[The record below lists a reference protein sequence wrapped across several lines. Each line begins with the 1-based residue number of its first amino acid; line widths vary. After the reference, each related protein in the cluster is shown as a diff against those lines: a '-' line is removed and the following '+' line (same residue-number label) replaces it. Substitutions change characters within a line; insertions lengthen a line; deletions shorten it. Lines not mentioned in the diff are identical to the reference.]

1 MNSSQSFAPTIGK
14 ENLSLFTSRACG
26 VLLHISSLPGKTG
39 AGDMGPEA
47 HLFIAWLSQAGQ
59 KYWQML
65 PVNPTGAGNS
75 PYSSISA
82 FAGNP
87 AFISLELAAEEGFLD
102 PSGIPSF
109 KDLNAA
115 QALMEKEKTLRLAAS
130 RFQKENPAGTW
141 AEFHA
146 FLDQESFWINDYAW
160 FCALK
165 ERFKNAPWSDW
176 PQKIRTRDF
185 RFWERD
191 LLHFLGETSFY
202 YQFEQFLFAR
212 QWSQIKNACQ
222 KNGLSLIGDIPIF
235 VSQDSA
241 DVWAHQEIFD
251 LDDQGH
257 PIAVSGVPPD
267 YFSKTGQLWGNPL
280 YRWDILKESGYEWWE
295 KRLEISSRRFNAVR
309 LDHFI
314 GFCRYWRIP
323 AGEKT
328 AVKGQWVQGPGSDF
342 FSSILTRL
350 PQLQIIAEDLG
361 VAGND
366 VYQLRDEFHFPGMNV
381 LQFSFGGEEKFLP
394 KNYAPHSV
402 AYTGTHDND
411 TLKGWLENGP
421 QEEVHRALGNVHGS
435 KSESENNWKLIQVL
449 LESPSNTVIIPMQD
463 ILGLGSD
470 ARMNIPGTISGNW
483 NWKLKPEQLNLEIAE
498 HLRRLSESARRIS

>member
-1 MNSSQSFAPTIGK
+1 MKK
-14 ENLSLFTSRACG
+14 ENLNLFTNRSCG
-26 VLLHISSLPGKTG
+26 ILFHLSSLSGEAGT
-39 AGDMGPEA
+39 GDMGSQA
-47 HLFIAWLSQAGQ
+47 HRFAAWLSEAGQ

-87 AFISLELAAEEGFLD
+87 VFISLEGAVEDGFLE
-102 PSGIPSF
+102 PSEIPAF
-109 KDLNAA
+109 KGLSAS
-115 QALMEKEKTLRLAAS
+115 QALMEKEKVLRLAAS
-130 RFQKENPAGTW
+130 RFQKENPEGAW
-141 AEFHA
+141 AEFHS
-146 FLDQESFWINDYAW
+146 FLDRESFWINDYAW

-165 ERFKNAPWSDW
+165 ERFRNAPWTDW
-176 PQKIRTRDF
+176 PEKIRKRNF

-202 YQFEQFLFAR
+202 YQFEQFIFDR
-212 QWSQIKNACQ
+212 QWKRLKNACQ
-222 KNGLSLIGDIPIF
+222 KNGVSLIGDLPIF
-235 VSQDSA
+235 VSHDSA
-241 DVWAHQEIFD
+241 DVWAHQNIFD
-251 LDDQGH
+251 LDEQGFSV
-257 PIAVSGVPPD
+257 AVSGVPPD

-280 YRWDILKESGYEWWE
+280 YRWDVLKESGYEWWE
-295 KRLEISSRRFNAVR
+295 KRLEISSLRFNVVR

-328 AVKGQWVQGPGSDF
+328 AVQGQWVKGPGSDF
-342 FSSILTRL
+342 FSLILPKL

-361 VAGND
+361 VAGED

-394 KNYAPHSV
+394 QNYAPNSV

-411 TLKGWLENGP
+411 TLKGWIENAP
-421 QEEVHRALGNVHGS
+421 QGEVKRALDYAHTS
-435 KSESENNWKLIQVL
+435 KSDFENNWKLIQVL
-449 LESPSNTVIIPMQD
+449 LDSPSNTAIIPMQD
-463 ILGLGSD
+463 VLGLGSE
-470 ARMNIPGTISGNW
+470 ARMNTPGTISGNW
-483 NWKLKPEQLNLEIAE
+483 AWKIKPEQLNLEIAQR
-498 HLRRLSESARRIS
+498 LRQISASARRIS